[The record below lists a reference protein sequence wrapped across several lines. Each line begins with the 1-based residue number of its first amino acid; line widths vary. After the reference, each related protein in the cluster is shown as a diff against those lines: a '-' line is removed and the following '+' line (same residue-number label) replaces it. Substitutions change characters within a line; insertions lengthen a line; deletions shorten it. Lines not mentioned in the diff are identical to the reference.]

1 MVMRILI
8 VEDDPIQSKRLQ
20 ADLKENGYVV
30 HTLDN
35 GLEAEQ
41 LLGVEEFALAIF
53 DVNLPGMS
61 GLELLQTV
69 RERELSLPVIMLTTR
84 AQVEHRV
91 EGLSLGA
98 DDYLGKPYDRM
109 ELLARVNAV
118 LRRSYAKPN
127 PVFQIG
133 DLSVDLNR
141 REVKRSEKK
150 VALST
155 REFNL
160 LEVLVLA
167 NGKVVSRQELLDQIY
182 DIDIDRDSN
191 VLDVYISYLRRK
203 IDKGHETQLIHTVRG
218 KGYILEA
225 RN

>member
-1 MVMRILI
+1 MRVLI
-8 VEDDPIQSKRLQ
+8 VEDDPIQSRRLQ
-20 ADLKENGYVV
+20 SDLKDNGYVV
-30 HTLDN
+30 HALDN
-35 GLEAEQ
+35 GLEAEA

-61 GLELLQTV
+61 GLELLKLV

-84 AQVEHRV
+84 GQVEHRV

-118 LRRSYAKPN
+118 LRRSYAKPS

-141 REVKRSEKK
+141 REARRSQKK
-150 VALST
+150 ISLST

-182 DIDIDRDSN
+182 DIDFDRDSN

-203 IDKGHETQLIHTVRG
+203 IDKGYDTPLIHTVRG

-225 RN
+225 RI

>member
-1 MVMRILI
+1 MRVLI
-8 VEDDPIQSKRLQ
+8 VEDDPIQSRRLQ
-20 ADLKENGYVV
+20 SDLKDNGYVV
-30 HTLDN
+30 HALDN
-35 GLEAEQ
+35 GLEAEA

-61 GLELLQTV
+61 GIELLKVV

-84 AQVEHRV
+84 GQVEHRV

-118 LRRSYAKPN
+118 LRRSYAKPS

-133 DLSVDLNR
+133 DLNVDLNR
-141 REVKRSEKK
+141 REARRCQKK
-150 VALST
+150 ISLST

-203 IDKGHETQLIHTVRG
+203 IDKGYDSPLIHTVRG

-225 RN
+225 RT